1 MTAHQAF
8 APAPRPATRIWL
20 ALTALSLL
28 APLPALAQV
37 AGSTTASVSL
47 TERHAV
53 AMGWSAK
60 RSVLGKNVYTEAGQK
75 IGQVQDIIIAPGGKV
90 SYLIIGAGGFVGI
103 GRHDV
108 AVPAAQV
115 RDHGGRLEMPG
126 ATQDVIR
133 TIPRFAYA
141 NDTAVRDH
149 FIAAA
154 TQDIARARRNLVSL
168 QKTAGLAEADARVK
182 LQVEVDQ
189 LQRDVQVAEGKL
201 AELQNASVSLWK
213 DFQAGLSE
221 AVDRLHSGPE
231 SAVPG

>member
-1 MTAHQAF
+1 MT
-8 APAPRPATRIWL
+8 PACVSPRLLVAAL
-20 ALTALSLL
+20 ALLPLL
-28 APLPALAQV
+28 AQAQL
-37 AGSTTASVSL
+37 AGSTAASVTL
-47 TERHAV
+47 TERHEV

-60 RSVLGKNVYTEAGQK
+60 RSVLGKTVYTEAGQK
-75 IGQVQDIIIAPGGKV
+75 IGQVQDIIIAPGGRV

-133 TIPRFAYA
+133 TIPRFDYA
-141 NDTAVRDH
+141 TDTAVRDH

-154 TQDIARARRNLVSL
+154 VDDIGRARRNLAAL
-168 QKTAGLAEADARVK
+168 QKAAAAVEESARAK
-182 LQVEVDQ
+182 LLVEIDQ

-201 AELQNASVSLWK
+201 AEMQNASVSRWK
-213 DFQAGLSE
+213 DFQAALSE
-221 AVDRLHSGPE
+221 AVHRLHSGPG

>member
-1 MTAHQAF
+1 MTRAF
-8 APAPRPATRIWL
+8 QSARLL
-20 ALTALSLL
+20 ALTAALL
-28 APLPALAQV
+28 PLLCQAQV
-37 AGSTTASVSL
+37 AGSTAASVTL
-47 TERHAV
+47 TEHHAV
-53 AMGWSAK
+53 AMGWSAR
-60 RSVLGKNVYTEAGQK
+60 RSVLGKTVYTESGQK

-108 AVPAAQV
+108 AVPAGQV

-133 TIPRFAYA
+133 TIPRFDYA

-154 TQDIARARRNLVSL
+154 EQDIARARRNLASL
-168 QKTAGLAEADARVK
+168 EKAAAAAEADARVK
-182 LQVEVDQ
+182 LQAEVDQ

-201 AELQNASVSLWK
+201 AELQNASVSRWK
-213 DFQAGLSE
+213 DFQAALSD
-221 AVDRLHSGPE
+221 AVSHLRSGPE
-231 SAVPG
+231 SSVPG

>member
-1 MTAHQAF
+1 M
-8 APAPRPATRIWL
+8 PSPRSPVCLL
-20 ALTALSLL
+20 ALAGLL
-28 APLPALAQV
+28 LPLWAAAQV
-37 AGSTTASVSL
+37 AGSTAASVTL
-47 TERHAV
+47 TERHEV

-60 RSVLGKNVYTEAGQK
+60 RSVLGKTVYTEAGQK

-90 SYLIIGAGGFVGI
+90 SYLIIGAGGFIGI

-133 TIPRFAYA
+133 TIPRFDYA
-141 NDTAVRDH
+141 TDTAVRDH
-149 FIAAA
+149 FIEAAA
-154 TQDIARARRNLVSL
+154 QDIARARRNLVVL
-168 QKTAGLAEADARVK
+168 QKAAAAAEAQGQAR
-182 LQVEVDQ
+182 LQLEIDQ

-201 AELQNASVSLWK
+201 AELQNASVARWK

>member
-1 MTAHQAF
+1 M
-8 APAPRPATRIWL
+8 PSPRMPVRLL
-20 ALTALSLL
+20 ALAGLL
-28 APLPALAQV
+28 LPVWAHAQV
-37 AGSTTASVSL
+37 AGSTAASVTL
-47 TERHAV
+47 TERHEI
-53 AMGWSAK
+53 AMGWSAR
-60 RSVLGKNVYTEAGQK
+60 RSVLGKTVYTEAGQK

-133 TIPRFAYA
+133 TIPRFDYA

-154 TQDIARARRNLVSL
+154 VEDIGRARRNLVAL
-168 QKTAGLAEADARVK
+168 QKAAEATGAEARLK
-182 LQVEVDQ
+182 LQPEIDQ
-189 LQRDVQVAEGKL
+189 LQRNVQVAEGKL
-201 AELQNASVSLWK
+201 AELQNASVGRWK
-213 DFQAGLSE
+213 DFQAALGD
-221 AVDRLHSGPE
+221 AVSRLRSGPE

>member
-1 MTAHQAF
+1 MTTVSVSTSLLVAA
-8 APAPRPATRIWL
+8 L
-20 ALTALSLL
+20 ALLPLL
-28 APLPALAQV
+28 CEAQI
-37 AGSTTASVSL
+37 AGSTAATVTL
-47 TERHAV
+47 TERHEV

-60 RSVLGKNVYTEAGQK
+60 RSVLGKTVYTEAGQK

-108 AVPAAQV
+108 AVPASQV

-133 TIPRFAYA
+133 TIPRFDYA
-141 NDTAVRDH
+141 TDTAVRDH
-149 FIAAA
+149 FMASAAD
-154 TQDIARARRNLVSL
+154 DIARARRNLAAL
-168 QKTAGLAEADARVK
+168 QKAAAAAQADAQASLRV
-182 LQVEVDQ
+182 EINQ

-201 AELQNASVSLWK
+201 AEMQTASVGRWK
-213 DFQAGLSE
+213 DFQAALSE
-221 AVDRLHSGPE
+221 AVDRLHSGPD

>member
-1 MTAHQAF
+1 MTPVSAS
-8 APAPRPATRIWL
+8 T
-20 ALTALSLL
+20 SLL
-28 APLPALAQV
+28 AAVLALLALPGQAQV
-37 AGSTTASVSL
+37 AGSTAASVTL
-47 TERHAV
+47 TERHEV

-60 RSVLGKNVYTEAGQK
+60 RSVLGKTVYTEAGQK

-133 TIPRFAYA
+133 TTPRFDYA
-141 NDTAVRDH
+141 TDTAVRDH
-149 FIAAA
+149 FMAAA
-154 TQDIARARRNLVSL
+154 ADDIARARRNLAAL
-168 QKTAGLAEADARVK
+168 QKAAVAAEAVAQAR
-182 LQVEVDQ
+182 LRVEIDQ

-201 AELQNASVSLWK
+201 AEMQNASVGRWK
-213 DFQAGLSE
+213 DFQAALSE
-221 AVDRLHSGPE
+221 AVDRLHSGPD

>member
-1 MTAHQAF
+1 MT
-8 APAPRPATRIWL
+8 PACVSPRLLVAAL
-20 ALTALSLL
+20 ALLPLL
-28 APLPALAQV
+28 AQAQL
-37 AGSTTASVSL
+37 AGSTAASVTL
-47 TERHAV
+47 TERHEV

-60 RSVLGKNVYTEAGQK
+60 RSVLGKTVYTEAGQK
-75 IGQVQDIIIAPGGKV
+75 IGQVQDIIIAPGGRV

-133 TIPRFAYA
+133 TIPRFDYA
-141 NDTAVRDH
+141 TDTAVRDH

-154 TQDIARARRNLVSL
+154 VDDIGRARRNLAAL
-168 QKTAGLAEADARVK
+168 QKAAAAVEESARVK
-182 LQVEVDQ
+182 LLVEIDQ

-201 AELQNASVSLWK
+201 AEMQNASVSRWK
-213 DFQAGLSE
+213 DFQAALSE
-221 AVDRLHSGPE
+221 AVDRLHSGPG

>member
-1 MTAHQAF
+1 MT
-8 APAPRPATRIWL
+8 PASTRACTRLLAATL
-20 ALTALSLL
+20 ALLPLL
-28 APLPALAQV
+28 AQAQI
-37 AGSTTASVSL
+37 AGSTAASVTL
-47 TERHAV
+47 TERHAL
-53 AMGWSAK
+53 AMGWSAR
-60 RSVLGKNVYTEAGQK
+60 RSVLGKTVYTEAGQK

-126 ATQDVIR
+126 ATQDVVR
-133 TIPRFAYA
+133 TIPRFDYA

-154 TQDIARARRNLVSL
+154 VDDIARARRNLAAL
-168 QKTAGLAEADARVK
+168 QKAAVAAGAETQVK

-201 AELQNASVSLWK
+201 AEMQNASVGRWK
-213 DFQAGLSE
+213 DFQAALSE
-221 AVDRLHSGPE
+221 AVDRLHSGPD